1 MQIKRFEAK
10 DMQEAL
16 RQVREVMGPEAVIL
30 STKTLKHP
38 AQRSRGYSQPGV
50 EIVAAVE
57 RPANP
62 CPGPTP
68 ASFHSFSPPAIK
80 EREEAQEEEKIV
92 EKIRSIGISP
102 EFVTR
107 LVEEVHSLRKELREW
122 SLLETYRGFLRWK
135 LMEQVEVTVSSG
147 KGMRIW
153 SFIGPTGVGK
163 TTTLVKL
170 AAHLSLTVTQKIT
183 LVTVDTYRIG
193 AVEQLKAY
201 AQILRLP
208 LEIALHRED
217 LKEIIERNRHQDL
230 LLIDTAGRSP
240 YPPGQMEELR
250 DFLTVHP
257 QIENHLLLSATMKDR
272 DLEKAGRNFSS
283 LVPVTS
289 YIFTKIDETEEYT
302 PLLNQLIRS
311 KRPLSYLTTGQRVP
325 EDFELASKVRM
336 ANLVLSQIQWN

>member
-1 MQIKRFEAK
+1 VQ
-10 DMQEAL
+10 
-16 RQVREVMGPEAVIL
+16 G
-30 STKTLKHP
+30 
-38 AQRSRGYSQPGV
+38 
-50 EIVAAVE
+50 
-57 RPANP
+57 
-62 CPGPTP
+62 
-68 ASFHSFSPPAIK
+68 
-80 EREEAQEEEKIV
+80 EEERIV

-102 EFVTR
+102 EFITR
-107 LVEEVHSLRKELREW
+107 LVEEVHGLRTELRGW

-135 LMEQVEVTVSSG
+135 LMDQIEVIAPSG
-147 KGMRIW
+147 KGMKIW

-170 AAHLSLTVTQKIT
+170 AAHLSLTVTPKIT
-183 LVTVDTYRIG
+183 LVTIDTYRIG
-193 AVEQLKAY
+193 AVEQLRAY

-217 LKEIIERNRHQDL
+217 LKQIIERNRHQDL
-230 LLIDTAGRSP
+230 LLIDTAGRGP
-240 YPPGQMEELR
+240 HPPGQMEELR

-257 QIENHLLLSATMKDR
+257 QIENHLLLSATMKER
-272 DLEKAGRNFSS
+272 DIEKVGQRFSS
-283 LVPVTS
+283 LVPIQS

-325 EDFELASKVRM
+325 EDFEIASKVRM